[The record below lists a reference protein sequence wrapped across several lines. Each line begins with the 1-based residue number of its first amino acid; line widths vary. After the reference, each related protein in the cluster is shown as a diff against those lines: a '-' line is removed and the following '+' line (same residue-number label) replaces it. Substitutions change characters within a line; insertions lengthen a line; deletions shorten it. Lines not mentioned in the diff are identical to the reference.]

1 MSVTLETV
9 KIILKITAAETEYD
23 ALITV
28 LIPIIED
35 IIVKYCGVSSI
46 DDLSTGVVFPTA
58 GLIKYA
64 MENPIGVKAQTVGG
78 DRTEYGDFPL
88 TLLKLLDNFK
98 PDSTGGYV
106 NAETVNLTDIN
117 IDLGL

>member
-1 MSVTLETV
+1 MSVSLNTV
-9 KIILKITAAETEYD
+9 KTILKITDTEYD
-23 ALITV
+23 TLITL

-35 IIVKYCGVSSI
+35 IVIKYCGVSSI
-46 DDLSTGVVFPTA
+46 DDLSTGVTFPIA
-58 GLIKYA
+58 GLIKYV

-98 PDSTGGYV
+98 PDSVGGYL
-106 NAETVNLTDIN
+106 NAETLNLTDIN
-117 IDLGL
+117 DDLGL